1 MDVMK
6 EIPIPPGLK
15 TYLSGAYGWL
25 LSSVTEPA
33 KPPQDEKEE
42 NNPQA
47 TEADLDTGMNKK
59 KKMDGDSRNL
69 GNYTAQK
76 AFESVHMAKWWNMQ
90 EHSSVRS
97 QSCFLKKIKILLLRR
112 IPIWNSVF
120 VVCVVGNSNIEA
132 TTSYQMLSD
141 RDIIFER
148 FVERLSTPPGRVV
161 PSVQDDAEPGTS
173 QQTQDRTGRRSQSPT
188 PSARV
193 HFEMVPSSSVLSSS
207 TVRPANVSESED
219 ITDVSVLSSESLAM
233 ETGREQVEKSSWMKG
248 IEIQRPEGGACNI
261 ETHNTRASSSQNS
274 SAGLVQG
281 PYLKRTLR
289 RKRTLADPAEI
300 SQAATNL
307 QEKLD
312 EYDWKSI
319 VTEPPKRQR
328 LEDPKQRNSTS
339 PISRE
344 LTHSK
349 AVTFVCGKQSASE
362 PSPTTPFSTFCSTS
376 TTTPRPFTPPNG
388 TSTPVAKLSPE
399 DASTSH
405 TSISALDTETCDE
418 EDTQDPKGRSE
429 ENDDTKSDCQ
439 LW

>member
-1 MDVMK
+1 M
-6 EIPIPPGLK
+6 
-15 TYLSGAYGWL
+15 LSGG
-25 LSSVTEPA
+25 P
-33 KPPQDEKEE
+33 
-42 NNPQA
+42 
-47 TEADLDTGMNKK
+47 G
-59 KKMDGDSRNL
+59 GDPSGR
-69 GNYTAQK
+69 
-76 AFESVHMAKWWNMQ
+76 
-90 EHSSVRS
+90 
-97 QSCFLKKIKILLLRR
+97 LLLRAVR
-112 IPIWNSVF
+112 ILLECILVLFVF
-120 VVCVVGNSNIEA
+120 FHRIIPVWIIVFLIYFIGNSNIEA

-161 PSVQDDAEPGTS
+161 PSVQDDAEAGTS
-173 QQTQDRTGRRSQSPT
+173 QQGQGRAGRRRSQSPA

-193 HFEMVPSSSVLSSS
+193 YFEMVPSSSVRSSS
-207 TVRPANVSESED
+207 TVNPANVSDSED

-233 ETGREQVEKSSWMKG
+233 ETGREQVQKSSWMKG
-248 IEIQRPEGGACNI
+248 SEVPRSEGGACNI
-261 ETHNTRASSSQNS
+261 EPHNTKANSSQNS

-300 SQAATNL
+300 SQAAVHL

-328 LEDPKQRNSTS
+328 LEDSKQRNSTS
-339 PISRE
+339 PVSRE
-344 LTHSK
+344 LIHNK
-349 AVTFVCGKQSASE
+349 AVTFACEKQSASE

-388 TSTPVAKLSPE
+388 TSTPVTKLSPE

-405 TSISALDTETCDE
+405 SSISVLNTETFDE
-418 EDTQDPKGRSE
+418 EDIKNPKEESD
-429 ENDDTKSDCQ
+429 ENDTKNDCQ
-439 LW
+439 L